1 MTKVKEI
8 VPGLVLCLVIACFS
22 ILIANTFSLF
32 GAETFAIIAG
42 IIVGNIGTGKMKR
55 FNAGTKYS
63 ESKLLYYAI
72 ILLGGSI
79 SLHSIVEIGF
89 SGVTFILLQMAI
101 TLMAAL
107 WIGKKLALPEN
118 FRLLMA
124 SGNAVCGSSAIAATA
139 PAIQAAEKE
148 KSLAITVVNLTGTV
162 LMFVLPLVTTLLY
175 KQEMQPSSAMIGG
188 VLQSVGQV
196 VASGSMVSEIV
207 KEEATVYKMVRIL
220 LLSVVIYVLMRYSK
234 KAPVEKSKKEKS
246 KKIKLPIPWYISGFL
261 LLCALHSLFAFPS
274 LLQEV
279 IQNTGTFLEVVAL
292 AGIGLRIK
300 MRDLVEQGGKVAI
313 YIGLLSVVQILA
325 AALLIAWLIL

>member
-1 MTKVKEI
+1 MSVVKEI
-8 VPGLVLCLVIACFS
+8 VPGLVLCVVIACFS
-22 ILIANTFSLF
+22 MLIANKFTLF
-32 GAETFAIIAG
+32 GAGTFAIIAG
-42 IIVGNIGTGKMKR
+42 IIVGNAGTGKIKR

-79 SLHSIVEIGF
+79 SFHSIVEIGF
-89 SGVTFILLQMAI
+89 SGVVFILLQMAV

-139 PAIQAAEKE
+139 PAIQAEEKE

-162 LMFVLPLVTTLLY
+162 LMFILPLVTALLY
-175 KQEMQPSSAMIGG
+175 KQEVQPSSAMIGG

-196 VASGSMVSEIV
+196 VASGSMVSEVV
-207 KEEATVYKMVRIL
+207 KEEAAVYKMVRIL
-220 LLSVVIYVLMRYSK
+220 LLGVVIYVLRRYSK
-234 KAPVEKSKKEKS
+234 KAPIEKST
-246 KKIKLPIPWYISGFL
+246 KIKFPIPWYISGFL
-261 LLCALHSLFAFPS
+261 LLCALHSIFAFPI
-274 LLQEV
+274 LLQGV

-292 AGIGLRIK
+292 AGIGLRIQLG
-300 MRDLVEQGGKVAI
+300 DLVEQGGKVAI
-313 YIGLLSVVQILA
+313 YTGLLTVVQIVA
-325 AALLIAWLIL
+325 AALLIAWFIL

>member
-1 MTKVKEI
+1 MSKVKEI
-8 VPGLVLCLVIACFS
+8 VPGLVLCIVIACFT
-22 ILIANTFSLF
+22 ILIANKFPLF
-32 GAETFAIIAG
+32 GAGTFAIITG
-42 IIVGNIGTGKMKR
+42 IIVGNVGTGKIRR

-79 SLHSIVEIGF
+79 SFHSIVEIGF
-89 SGVTFILLQMAI
+89 SGVVFILIQMAV
-101 TLMAAL
+101 TLMSAL

-162 LMFVLPLVTTLLY
+162 LMFILPLVTALLY
-175 KQEMQPSSAMIGG
+175 KQEPQPSSAMIGG

-196 VASGSMVSEIV
+196 VASGSMVSEVV

-220 LLSVVIYVLMRYSK
+220 LLGAVIYVLRRYSK
-234 KAPVEKSKKEKS
+234 KAPIEKST
-246 KKIKLPIPWYISGFL
+246 KIKFPIPWYISGFL
-261 LLCALHSLFAFPS
+261 LLCALHSIFSFPI

-292 AGIGLRIK
+292 AGIGLRIQLG
-300 MRDLVEQGGKVAI
+300 DLVEQGGKVAI
-313 YIGLLSVVQILA
+313 YTGLLTVVQIVA
-325 AALLIAWLIL
+325 AVLLIAWLIL